1 VYAVEDFSLS
11 VVKGSLG
18 GLASTDDDASA
29 KNFRACH
36 FHRFALQ
43 GFCVGVGLP
52 LLRHT
57 LLLLLKTSHHRL
69 LRASQG
75 HVDKPVENLWITF
88 VSSETYPQVIHRM
101 PTAVDNL

>member
-52 LLRHT
+52 RLV
-57 LLLLLKTSHHRL
+57 TSI
-69 LRASQG
+69 
-75 HVDKPVENLWITF
+75 VDFGPAVKCKYYLFLSSVFGLFGMTF
-88 VSSETYPQVIHRM
+88 ALQ
-101 PTAVDNL
+101 